1 MDIAAIIQLITGLA
15 TLYAQEA
22 PLLAEAGAVLQGGD
36 QAALDALLVKVQAA
50 NDELGKA

>member
-1 MDIAAIIQLITGLA
+1 MDPITIINILSGLA

-22 PLLAEAGAVLQGGD
+22 PLIAEFEAAYRSGD